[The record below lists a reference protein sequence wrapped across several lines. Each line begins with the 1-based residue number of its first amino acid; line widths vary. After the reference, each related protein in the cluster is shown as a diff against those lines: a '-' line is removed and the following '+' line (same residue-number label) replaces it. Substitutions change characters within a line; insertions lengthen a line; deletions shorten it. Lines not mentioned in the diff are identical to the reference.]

1 MNSKHP
7 CYFCLVSRDNLAN
20 TILSKY
26 DYETKN
32 HKNMQNYYNND
43 EEKSV
48 CIESVPNIFWNFK

>member
-1 MNSKHP
+1 MLSKHD
-7 CYFCLVSRDNLAN
+7 C
-20 TILSKY
+20 
-26 DYETKN
+26 ETRN